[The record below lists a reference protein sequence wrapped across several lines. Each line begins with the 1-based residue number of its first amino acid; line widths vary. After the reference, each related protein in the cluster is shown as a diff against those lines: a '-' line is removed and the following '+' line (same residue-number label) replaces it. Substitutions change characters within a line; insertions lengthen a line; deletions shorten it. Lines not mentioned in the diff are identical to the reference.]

1 MWRPENIGKH
11 FSKKGTPEKLIKHL
25 GNMQNKPADC
35 HVRSWAGGFAN
46 YDVTWDAA
54 ISGYKKRTI
63 YLVYA

>member
-1 MWRPENIGKH
+1 
-11 FSKKGTPEKLIKHL
+11 
-25 GNMQNKPADC
+25 MQNKPADC